1 METNYLGPVVAYAT
15 FLPLLST
22 TSVSPSILLIA
33 SVASLVPAPTRSL
46 YASTKSAALSL
57 HQCVALES
65 DILGLGVRFVQ
76 PSSFPLR
83 SFRDAS
89 FCSPRSLSLSL
100 PYSSPSPSLPFSP
113 SLSHLPSF
121 LSILPGTVRTDLR
134 SKAVDAPP
142 PSSSSSSTAN
152 KGLDA
157 KWSKITL
164 EPSYVVDRCVAA
176 LDAGGMKNK
185 EIFLPAWPYRV
196 AHLAFYLPGLKSIVE
211 SGAREKYKN
220 GM

>member
-100 PYSSPSPSLPFSP
+100 PYSSPLPLFPFLLPSPIFLVSSPSSPAQSEPTCVPKQSMPLLP
-113 SLSHLPSF
+113 LL
-121 LSILPGTVRTDLR
+121 
-134 SKAVDAPP
+134 PP
-142 PSSSSSSTAN
+142 PPPPTKAWTPNGPKSHSNPPTSS
-152 KGLDA
+152 
-157 KWSKITL
+157 I
-164 EPSYVVDRCVAA
+164 
-176 LDAGGMKNK
+176 
-185 EIFLPAWPYRV
+185 
-196 AHLAFYLPGLKSIVE
+196 
-211 SGAREKYKN
+211 GASLLSMPEE
-220 GM
+220 